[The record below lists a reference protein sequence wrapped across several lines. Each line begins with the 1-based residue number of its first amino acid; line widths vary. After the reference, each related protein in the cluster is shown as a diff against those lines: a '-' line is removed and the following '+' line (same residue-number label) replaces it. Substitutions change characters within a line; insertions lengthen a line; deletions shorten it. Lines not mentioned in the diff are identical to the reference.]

1 MARFAKG
8 TNALMIS
15 QRSGAAFPY
24 NEMVQEWNGIWV
36 HNSEFEPKQPQLEP
50 KPVVG
55 DPQGLQHA
63 NPARTEFYTPMILPN
78 DAFLTDTTSKV
89 IVNEP
94 NHGRATGD
102 AVRFR
107 NLARSI
113 NGVLIVNIMPST
125 TLTAQ
130 ISATDKTITVA
141 DTSAFSSTGYIVISE
156 GADSNETI
164 QYTGKTGTTFTGC
177 VRGSSAPTYGFLALT
192 TTASSHISGSPVN
205 GSFIIAK
212 INDTTY
218 SFDTTVNSTIVGNGG
233 GFPVFAGPVNNRG

>member
-24 NEMVQEWNGIWV
+24 NEMVQEWNGVWV

-50 KPVVG
+50 RPVVG

-63 NPARTEFYTPMILPN
+63 NPARTEFYTPVILPN
-78 DAFLTDTTSKV
+78 DAFLTNGAAT
-89 IVNEP
+89 IVTNEP

-107 NLARSI
+107 NLARAI
-113 NGVLIVNIMPST
+113 NGVPLTNIMPST
-125 TLTAQ
+125 TLTTL
-130 ISATDKTITVA
+130 INTTATTITVA
-141 DTSAFSSTGYIVISE
+141 DASTFPSAGYIVISE
-156 GADSNETI
+156 GADSNETV

-177 VRGSSAPTYGFLALT
+177 VRGSSAPTYGFYSLA
-192 TTASSHISGSPVN
+192 TTASNHVSGSTVN